1 MTLRC
6 EDGVMKKKLFMRRNR
21 RVCILGVSIAFWVLL
36 TPTRASHSANA
47 KPGQV
52 TWENTVAAAKKEG
65 RLNLY
70 VGRYGSE
77 PLLNEFKRD
86 YPDIRIVTVNGTG
99 NQLGMRILTE
109 IRAGKVVAD
118 LYSGGANTNFDIL
131 YQGKALDSI
140 KSLLVLPEVVDES
153 KWYGGHHR
161 YTDPEQK
168 SIFVYIAN
176 PSSSGFYYNTTLVS
190 PKEFKSYWD
199 LVNPKWKGKYVSQEP
214 TSTGLGA
221 SLQFI
226 YYHPEL
232 GPEFLR
238 RLFVDMQPTFGRDRR
253 QISDWLAQGRFS
265 LCVGCRDVARA
276 KTQGLPVDE
285 LENVDWKEGIQL
297 TSGGGSLSFIK
308 GAPNPNAA
316 RVFVNW
322 FLSRKGQT
330 TLQKYPD
337 LYGEEAPNS
346 RRIDIPKDIL
356 PPLSRL
362 VPGKKYFDVSDPK
375 YADMTPIFQLAR
387 ELMKAREQ
395 KKE

>member
-1 MTLRC
+1 MRMKILRVVCFGVGLLCAGTLFAADAR
-6 EDGVMKKKLFMRRNR
+6 
-21 RVCILGVSIAFWVLL
+21 SSWQA
-36 TPTRASHSANA
+36 
-47 KPGQV
+47 
-52 TWENTVAAAKKEG
+52 TWEKTVAAAKKEG
-65 RLNLY
+65 KLNFY

-77 PLLNEFKRD
+77 PLLNEFRKEF
-86 YPDIRIVTVNGTG
+86 PEIKLVTVNGAG
-99 NQLGMRILTE
+99 NQLGIRILTE

-140 KSLLVLPEVVDES
+140 KSLLILPEVVDES
-153 KWYGGHHR
+153 KWYGGQHR

-176 PSSSGFYYNTTLVS
+176 PSSSGFYYNTNLVN

-199 LVNPKWKGKYVSQEP
+199 MVNPKWKGKYVSQEP
-214 TSTGLGA
+214 TNTGLGA
-221 SLQFI
+221 SLQFF

-238 RLFVDMQPTFGRDRR
+238 RLFVDMQPTLGRDRR
-253 QISDWLAQGRFS
+253 QISDWLAQGRFA
-265 LCVGCRDVARA
+265 LCVGCRDVAKA
-276 KTQGLPVDE
+276 KTQGLPVEE
-285 LENVDWKEGIQL
+285 LESVDWKEGTQL

-316 RVFVNW
+316 KVFVNW
-322 FLSRKGQT
+322 FLSRAGQT
-330 TLQKYPD
+330 ALQKYAD

-346 RRIDIPKDIL
+346 RRIDISKDML

-362 VPGKKYFDVSDPK
+362 IPGKRYFDVSDPK
-375 YADMTPIFQLAR
+375 YADMTPIFQLSK

-395 KKE
+395 KKD